1 MNTQKKQYAAP
12 EIQVA
17 YVLTGS
23 LLDGFSKSDSG
34 DNTGGNVTPPET
46 GDFAKQN
53 PFALWGDEDETVESE
68 E

>member
-1 MNTQKKQYAAP
+1 MNTQKKQYSAP

-23 LLDGFSKSDSG
+23 LLDGFSKSSTTDGS
-34 DNTGGNVTPPET
+34 GGNTEGPDT
-46 GDFAKQN
+46 GEWSKQN